1 MASPKSCQ
9 EDSPPLPRKGRGR
22 MKVQTAHSPAALIS
36 AVVIDP
42 KKSRRQLY
50 LQNPFLDLQAKE
62 ADSAGDSKSGESNS
76 SDDQNESDLSC
87 ISHGQD
93 HENAERYVYLSS
105 QTNLHTPIHQKR
117 ASEEG
122 RVPLAGESTMCIC
135 PFANIPVLTYR
146 RCDPG

>member
-1 MASPKSCQ
+1 
-9 EDSPPLPRKGRGR
+9 

-93 HENAERYVYLSS
+93 HENAERHVYLSS

-117 ASEEG
+117 ASEE
-122 RVPLAGESTMCIC
+122 
-135 PFANIPVLTYR
+135 
-146 RCDPG
+146 